1 MSKYFRCSAE
11 GRSLDTRFDNWTD
24 LRKGDNTGL
33 AWSFTSEI
41 RADTKAEAENTF
53 RTSKLFRRVAR
64 QNGYSWKAVSI
75 KVDRITKKA
84 GIAS

>member
-11 GRSLDTRFDNWTD
+11 GHSNDTRFDSWAE
-24 LRKGDNTGL
+24 LRKGVTGL
-33 AWSFTSEI
+33 AWSFTSEVK
-41 RADTKAEAENTF
+41 ADTKAEAEKTF
-53 RTSKLFRRVAR
+53 RTNKLFRRVAR
-64 QNGYSWKAVSI
+64 QNQASWKAVNV

>member
-11 GRSLDTRFDNWTD
+11 GRSSDTRFDSWTD
-24 LRKGDNTGL
+24 LRKGDTGL
-33 AWSFTSEI
+33 EWSFASEVK
-41 RADTKAEAENTF
+41 ADTKAEALTTF
-53 RTSKLFRRVAR
+53 RSNKLFRRVAR
-64 QNGYSWKAVSI
+64 QNGSSWKAVNV

>member
-11 GRSLDTRFDNWTD
+11 GRSLDTRFDGFTA
-24 LRKGDNTGL
+24 LRNGDTGL
-33 AWSFTSEI
+33 AWSFTSEVK
-41 RADTKAEAENTF
+41 ADTKAEALSIF
-53 RTSKLFRRVAR
+53 RSNKLFRRVAR
-64 QNGYSWKAVSI
+64 QNGSSWKAVNV

>member
-11 GRSLDTRFDNWTD
+11 GRSADERFDGFTAV
-24 LRKGDNTGL
+24 RKGEAGL
-33 AWSFTSEI
+33 AWSFASEV
-41 RADTKAEAENTF
+41 RAATKAEALSTF
-53 RTSKLFRRVAR
+53 RSNKLFRRVAR
-64 QNGYSWKAVSI
+64 QNGASWKAVDV